1 MGIDS
6 KNILVQ
12 LFFSNFLSL
21 FDTAVTPGSMIQDYE
36 VTRKLWDGRIP
47 VQFILDKL
55 EFMQCSA
62 KPFCV
67 SFCLDFEFFKD
78 IISSEKFR
86 NVLVSGEQHYGSR
99 DELFPLILP
108 RVLQYFM
115 AVIDHFDAESV
126 WLWYNTKPLKWHYP
140 VGVLF
145 DLLKKDDLLPWTIVL
160 KTKDSPKEVMR
171 FRGND
176 LESSYIQSV
185 KEADQLKHKGRVV
198 NSMKVDEH
206 RQLWSSIL
214 HDKFDEFWAINKKL
228 MESSENEPMLHVPI
242 RIYQAD
248 CSFQQPLITPFDES
262 DRAHTIVD
270 ALKVVNIETHSTVI
284 SHGIKIPPTTPLIWM
299 IQNLSYLDNF
309 IHIIVL
315 PSSTQ

>member
-1 MGIDS
+1 MR
-6 KNILVQ
+6 
-12 LFFSNFLSL
+12 FLR
-21 FDTAVTPGSMIQDYE
+21 SMIQDYE

-62 KPFCV
+62 KPFCIMV
-67 SFCLDFEFFKD
+67 PGMS
-78 IISSEKFR
+78 
-86 NVLVSGEQHYGSR
+86 Y
-99 DELFPLILP
+99 FPLILP

-270 ALKVVNIETHSTVI
+270 ALKVIWEFLCKSSKCNGTSVGVI
-284 SHGIKIPPTTPLIWM
+284 SIYSIRVEYTFIMYFDLYFFIENESDDLEIPDGFFFVFGRILWDLTIDQIVNVLLIGS
-299 IQNLSYLDNF
+299 NLLCL
-309 IHIIVL
+309 IC
-315 PSSTQ
+315 T

>member
-1 MGIDS
+1 M
-6 KNILVQ
+6 VQ
-12 LFFSNFLSL
+12 SL
-21 FDTAVTPGSMIQDYE
+21 LQESMIQDYE

-55 EFMQCSA
+55 EFIQCSA
-62 KPFCV
+62 KPFCIMV
-67 SFCLDFEFFKD
+67 PGMS
-78 IISSEKFR
+78 
-86 NVLVSGEQHYGSR
+86 Y
-99 DELFPLILP
+99 FPLILP

-115 AVIDHFDAESV
+115 AVVDHFDADSV
-126 WLWYNTKPLKWHYP
+126 WLRYNTKPLKWHYP

-145 DLLKKDDLLPWTIVL
+145 DLLKTDDLLPWTIVL

-185 KEADQLKHKGRVV
+185 KEADQLKHKARVV

-228 MESSENEPMLHVPI
+228 MEASESEPILHVPI
-242 RIYQAD
+242 RIYQVD

-262 DRAHTIVD
+262 DRARTVAD
-270 ALKVVNIETHSTVI
+270 VLKAVNVEIHSVVI
-284 SHGIKIPPTTPLIWM
+284 SHGIKIPLKTPLIWM

-309 IHIIVL
+309 IHIVVL
-315 PSSTQ
+315 PSSK